1 MPSVSSK
8 QMKAAGMALACKRG
22 QIPVSSLKGAALQMY
37 KGMTAKQLEHFA
49 GKVKK

>member
-1 MPSVSSK
+1 MPSKSEN
-8 QMKAAGMALACKRG
+8 QRRAAGAALAAKRD
-22 QIPVSSLKGAALQMY
+22 PRLVSSLKGAALQMY